1 MCVCSCAYSHF
12 QFMNL
17 LLYTCDSVPP
27 VPVCQ
32 ITGNIPSQLNAYLL
46 LATCSALFRE
56 LVVILML
63 HVKLT
68 SNSL

>member
-1 MCVCSCAYSHF
+1 
-12 QFMNL
+12 MNE

-32 ITGNIPSQLNAYLL
+32 ITGNIPSQLSAYLL
-46 LATCSALFRE
+46 LVICSALFWE

-63 HVKLT
+63 HVRLT
-68 SNSL
+68 SNFL

>member
-1 MCVCSCAYSHF
+1 
-12 QFMNL
+12 MNVF
-17 LLYTCDSVPP
+17 LYTCDSVPP

-32 ITGNIPSQLNAYLL
+32 ITGNIPSQLSAYLL
-46 LATCSALFRE
+46 LVICSALFRE

-68 SNSL
+68 YNSL